1 MCSIPAVWCRLLWD
15 ASLALRSAG
24 AAPKPIFA
32 YLGLPILQYVRYG
45 ERHDFLQSFVE
56 MAQEER
62 NIVAANNAYL
72 AEEVAWQTGLKI
84 PTLRIHGLHTNATY
98 VPLRHREV
106 LISRPGTSGG
116 WQECV
121 LNRFV
126 EVNED
131 YPLRFVQFTNLLML
145 GLGSLWIW
153 DTWVKIEV
161 RNPRTTAE
169 VYNNSLSYQML
180 AQFRAVAWGLR
191 C

>member
-24 AAPKPIFA
+24 VAPKPIFA
-32 YLGLPILQYVRYG
+32 YLGLGAAVVAALAGLPILQYVSRV
-45 ERHDFLQSFVE
+45 EREDFLRSFVD

-98 VPLRHREV
+98 LPLRHKEARLDSSSSVSPEV

-126 EVNED
+126 EVNND

-145 GLGSLWIW
+145 GLG
-153 DTWVKIEV
+153 TTCWVHMG
-161 RNPRTTAE
+161 
-169 VYNNSLSYQML
+169 S
-180 AQFRAVAWGLR
+180 
-191 C
+191 